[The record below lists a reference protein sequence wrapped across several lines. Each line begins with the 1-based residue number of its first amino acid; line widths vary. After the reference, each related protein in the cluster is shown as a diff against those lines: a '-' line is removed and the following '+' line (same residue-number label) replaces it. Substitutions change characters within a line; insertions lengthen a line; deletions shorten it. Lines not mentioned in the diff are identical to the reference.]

1 MLDERNPHMTKPL
14 AVIVGAGVAGLAAAW
29 WLDKAGWQSVII
41 ERAESLREN
50 GYMLG
55 LSGLG
60 FETARRMGLQTRLEA
75 SAFRIDE
82 NVYKDNKGRELLRLR
97 YRDFIR
103 DLPYLA
109 IRRTDLVRALA
120 EILPS
125 TVTIRYGET
134 IADFTQTLDRVEITL
149 SSGETIAADLL
160 IGADGFR
167 SSLRQK
173 LFGPDESCLQPL
185 GYYFSVYDVGAPKQ
199 FDTDF
204 VSYAEPGH
212 LAEYYALH
220 DGRLAAMHVWRD
232 TRSGLEQQ
240 QEKIDLLMTVSADS
254 HPQVQQLLQQT
265 QSEKSPVLIDSLT
278 MIDLP
283 RWSKG
288 RVLLIGDAAHCLT
301 LVSGQGAGMALASAE
316 MLGDALREA
325 SDLCTAL
332 DRHERLLR
340 PITTRL
346 QSRSRKMA
354 AVFIPQSRF
363 AFTLRNLVMRYVPR
377 SWLGHYFSNAIR
389 AEIALAGALKPNEK
403 PAANQ

>member
-1 MLDERNPHMTKPL
+1 MTKPL
-14 AVIVGAGVAGLAAAW
+14 AVIAGAGVAGLAAAW
-29 WLDKAGWQSVII
+29 WLDKAGWRSVII
-41 ERAESLREN
+41 ERAHSLREN

-60 FETARRMGLQTRLEA
+60 FETARRMGLHERLEA
-75 SAFRIDE
+75 GAFRIDE
-82 NVYKDNKGRELLRLR
+82 NVYKDSKGRELLRLR

-109 IRRTDLVRALA
+109 VRRTDLVRALA
-120 EILPS
+120 EILPA
-125 TVTIRYGET
+125 TATIRFGET
-134 IADFTQTLDRVEITL
+134 IAGFTATEDRVDVTL
-149 SSGETIAADLL
+149 STGETIVADLV

-173 LFGPDESCLQPL
+173 LFGPDDNCLRPL

-220 DGRLAAMHVWRD
+220 DGRLAAMHVWRE
-232 TRSGLEQQ
+232 TRPGLEQRQ
-240 QEKIDLLMTVSADS
+240 DRIDLLQTVSVNS
-254 HPQVQQLLQQT
+254 HPQVRQLLEQT
-265 QSEKSPVLIDSLT
+265 RREDSPVLIDSLT

-283 RWSKG
+283 KWSKG

-316 MLGDALREA
+316 MLGEALRQA
-325 SDLCTAL
+325 GDIGTAL
-332 DRHERLLR
+332 AHHERLLR
-340 PITTRL
+340 PIITRL

-354 AVFIPQSRF
+354 AVFIPENAF
-363 AFTLRNLVMRYVPR
+363 AFKLRNLVMRYMPR
-377 SWLGHYFSNAIR
+377 SWLGRYFSNAIR
-389 AEIALAGALKPNEK
+389 AEITLAANVGPGGK
-403 PAANQ
+403 PAADR

>member
-1 MLDERNPHMTKPL
+1 MTRPL

-29 WLDKAGWQSVII
+29 WLDKAGWQSIII
-41 ERAESLREN
+41 ERADSLREN

-60 FETARRMGLQTRLEA
+60 FETARRMGLLDRLEA
-75 SAFRIDE
+75 SAFSIDE
-82 NVYKDNKGRELLRLR
+82 NVYRDSRGRELLRLR

-120 EILPS
+120 AVLPE
-125 TVTIRYGET
+125 TGRIRFGET
-134 IADFTQTLDRVEITL
+134 MSGFRQEKERVHVTL
-149 SSGETIAADLL
+149 STGESIQAELL

-167 SSLRQK
+167 SGLRQQ
-173 LFGPDESCLQPL
+173 LFGPDGSCLQPL
-185 GYYFSVYDVGAPKQ
+185 GYYFSVYDVDAPKQ

-232 TRSGLEQQ
+232 QRAGLEQTHDR
-240 QEKIDLLMTVSADS
+240 IDLLRSVSVES
-254 HPQVQQLLQQT
+254 HPLVGELI
-265 QSEKSPVLIDSLT
+265 ERARDEEAPVVIDSLT

-283 RWSKG
+283 KWSDG
-288 RVLLIGDAAHCLT
+288 RVLLLGDAAHCLT

-316 MLGDALREA
+316 MLGKVLADS
-325 SDLCTAL
+325 SDVHAAL
-332 DRHERLLR
+332 DRHERMLR
-340 PITTRL
+340 PIITRL

-354 AVFIPQSRF
+354 AVFIPDSVF
-363 AFTLRNLVMRYVPR
+363 AFRLRNLVMRLMPR
-377 SWLGHYFSNAIR
+377 SWLGRYFSNSIR
-389 AEIALAGALKPNEK
+389 AEIALAHDIRSDGTTG
-403 PAANQ
+403 

>member
-1 MLDERNPHMTKPL
+1 MTKPL
-14 AVIVGAGVAGLAAAW
+14 AVTVGAGVAGLAAAW
-29 WLDKAGWQSVII
+29 WLDKAGWRSVII

-60 FETARRMGLQTRLEA
+60 FETACRMGLRDRLEA
-75 SAFRIDE
+75 GAFRIDE
-82 NVYKDNKGRELLRLR
+82 NVYKDSKGRELLRLR

-109 IRRTDLVRALA
+109 VRRTDLVRALA
-120 EILPS
+120 EILPD
-125 TVTIRYGET
+125 TAAIRFCET
-134 IADFTQTLDRVEITL
+134 IDDFVQTEDKVDVTL
-149 SSGETIAADLL
+149 SSGETIVADML

-173 LFGPDESCLQPL
+173 LFGPDDTCLQPL

-232 TRSGLEQQ
+232 DRPNLEQRGGR
-240 QEKIDLLMTVSADS
+240 IDLLQAVSAHS
-254 HPQVQQLLQQT
+254 HPHVRQLLKQT
-265 QSEKSPVLIDSLT
+265 QHEESPVLIDSLT

-283 RWSKG
+283 KWSQN

-316 MLGDALREA
+316 MLGEA
-325 SDLCTAL
+325 MKVAQDPGTAFE
-332 DRHERLLR
+332 RHEFLLR
-340 PITTRL
+340 PIITRL

-354 AVFIPQSRF
+354 AVFIPQSAF
-363 AFTLRNLVMRYVPR
+363 AFRLRNLLMRYMPR
-377 SWLGHYFSNAIR
+377 SWLGRYFSNSIR
-389 AEIALAGALKPNEK
+389 AEIALA
-403 PAANQ
+403 ANMKQETMPVSGP